1 MTVTPDPLQ
10 SLTTIR
16 GVILL
21 SQLLISLLG
30 LTVAYIAYV
39 GYRRHDR
46 QPMLYFCVGFFLLF
60 GPPAVVG
67 IAALVGVGSELGASA
82 VTQISKIVGLV
93 LVLAAIRIDH

>member
-1 MTVTPDPLQ
+1 MIPDSLQ
-10 SLTTIR
+10 ALTTVR

-30 LTVAYIAYV
+30 LTIAYIAYV

-46 QPMLYFCVGFFLLF
+46 RPMLYFCVGFFFLF

-67 IAALVGVGSELGASA
+67 IAVLVGIGGEVGGSA
-82 VTQISKIVGLV
+82 VTQLSKIAGLV
-93 LVLAAIRIDH
+93 LVLAALRVND